1 MTDREIE
8 VEKKLLKN
16 ERQTFNQLK
25 QAYTQALADIKK
37 QVKELQ
43 KHSEMPSKIYQIKYQ
58 QALEQQTN
66 DILDILNKSNI
77 STVDAFLMLMYEDGY
92 AGIMYSLQ
100 GQNIP
105 LVIPIDQ
112 NLMIKSISRETG
124 SVKLSSRLYNNVE
137 ELKKTVIAEIS
148 RGIASN
154 QDYRDIAV
162 VLSEKGN
169 TSFKRAYTIA
179 RTEGHRVSIEAKSD
193 AINKSIENGA
203 DLVKMWD
210 ATLDGKTRQSHASL
224 DHKWVENDESFTT
237 VDDITGQEVNAPFPG
252 AFGDRKSVV

>member
-100 GQNIP
+100 GQNI
-105 LVIPIDQ
+105 LVQ
-112 NLMIKSISRETG
+112 K
-124 SVKLSSRLYNNVE
+124 V
-137 ELKKTVIAEIS
+137 
-148 RGIASN
+148 
-154 QDYRDIAV
+154 
-162 VLSEKGN
+162 
-169 TSFKRAYTIA
+169 
-179 RTEGHRVSIEAKSD
+179 
-193 AINKSIENGA
+193 
-203 DLVKMWD
+203 
-210 ATLDGKTRQSHASL
+210 
-224 DHKWVENDESFTT
+224 
-237 VDDITGQEVNAPFPG
+237 QEQG
-252 AFGDRKSVV
+252 LQK